1 MKPYGREKK
10 INGSSHVFGSH
21 WKKDYHLHDK
31 NGRKVES
38 WWEGIACYLSR
49 SKMKQDI
56 MQKIKEEY
64 SPEQFEQDYLS
75 NDFNTKKDIE
85 E

>member
-21 WKKDYHLHDK
+21 WKKDCHLHK

-38 WWEGIACYLSR
+38 WWEGIADFFCR
-49 SKMKQDI
+49 ARMKQI
-56 MQKIKEEY
+56 FKENVEK
-64 SPEQFEQDYLS
+64 ELED
-75 NDFNTKKDIE
+75 
-85 E
+85 